1 MNQEF
6 TQTQSTQ
13 SFKEKVIK
21 FYKSNKILIISI
33 STIVLISFF
42 SIVGYVEFKE
52 KKNLLLSES
61 YIDAKI
67 YINNGEKDKAKKI
80 LKEIIFS
87 NNNTYSVLSFFL
99 LMNENL
105 IKDQQEVDDLFN
117 HLLKDGNFDK
127 EVENLIIFK
136 KALFKSNYS
145 DEIELLDTLK
155 PLINGDSVWKPHAL
169 FLLGDYFLYKKEF
182 LKAKEFYL
190 QILTLKNLHK
200 EFYEEAQLQLSFI
213 ENE

>member
-52 KKNLLLSES
+52 KKKLLLSES

>member
-1 MNQEF
+1 
-6 TQTQSTQ
+6 
-13 SFKEKVIK
+13 
-21 FYKSNKILIISI
+21 
-33 STIVLISFF
+33 
-42 SIVGYVEFKE
+42 
-52 KKNLLLSES
+52 
-61 YIDAKI
+61 
-67 YINNGEKDKAKKI
+67 
-80 LKEIIFS
+80 
-87 NNNTYSVLSFFL
+87 
-99 LMNENL
+99 MNENL
-105 IKDQQEVDDLFN
+105 IKDQQEADDLFN

-155 PLINGDSVWKPHAL
+155 PIINGDSVWKPHAL
-169 FLLGDYFLYKKEF
+169 FLLGDYFVYKKEF